1 MHSIRPTRGR
11 LRRPAV
17 PRHSPYTDLVE
28 IFSYTFFWLVLS
40 LGFWFC
46 ITESLDQMT
55 QVDCDRGIAKACQA
69 LERNKI

>member
-11 LRRPAV
+11 LRRPAISY
-17 PRHSPYTDLVE
+17 RSPYADLTE

-46 ITESLDQMT
+46 ITETLDQMT
-55 QVDCDRGIAKACQA
+55 QADCDRGIAKACEV
-69 LERNKI
+69 LERNKV